1 MDALNIG
8 AVGGSLRDQ
17 NRDILQ
23 SNSRLMPRDMQH
35 TFDNISAAP
44 KTTES
49 ENTAIINDVYSKQN
63 KISNI

>member
-1 MDALNIG
+1 MDALLG
-8 AVGGSLRDQ
+8 
-17 NRDILQ
+17 